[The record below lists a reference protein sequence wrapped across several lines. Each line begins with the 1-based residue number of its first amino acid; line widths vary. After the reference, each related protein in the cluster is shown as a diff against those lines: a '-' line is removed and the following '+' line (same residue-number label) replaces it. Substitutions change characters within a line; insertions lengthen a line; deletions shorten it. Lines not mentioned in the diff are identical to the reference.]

1 MPHILVIED
10 DPELRRRVLRFLT
23 DADFATSSASSG
35 MDGLKAAVETRPD
48 LVVLDLGLPDV
59 TGREVLRMIRAISH
73 VPIIV
78 ATGADDEGSVISLL
92 DAGADDYLVKPYGSG
107 QLVARINAVLRR
119 GHEISRQASEP
130 KIVIDRLELDFSRR
144 TAQLDGKVLTLTPKE
159 FELLYYLARRVGEV
173 VTKRQ
178 LLTEVWRLPY
188 SHADKT
194 VDVHISWLRRKLGES
209 AQTPRYLHTIRGIGL
224 RLVDPGA

>member
-10 DPELRRRVLRFLT
+10 DAELRRRVLRFLT
-23 DADFATSSASSG
+23 DSDFATSSAGGG
-35 MDGLKAAVETRPD
+35 MDGLKAAVETHPD

-92 DAGADDYLVKPYGSG
+92 DAGADDYLVKPFGSG

-119 GHEISRQASEP
+119 GHEMNRDTPAP

-144 TAQLDGKVLTLTPKE
+144 TAELEGNTLTLTPKE

-224 RLVDPGA
+224 RLVDPSL